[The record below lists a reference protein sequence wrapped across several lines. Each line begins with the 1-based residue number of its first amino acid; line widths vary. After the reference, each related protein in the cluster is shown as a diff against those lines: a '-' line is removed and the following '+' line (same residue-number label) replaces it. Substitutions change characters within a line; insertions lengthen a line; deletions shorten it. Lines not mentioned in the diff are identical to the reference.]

1 MKEIC
6 IIVAMLKEAEPIVKQ
21 FSSIVGMNVCGK
33 RVFQGAIAGK
43 NVSVLVCGVGKV
55 NAALGAQIA
64 YSHLSADIIINIGV
78 AGGLNRSVEAGR
90 IYEIKEAVQYDFDLS
105 AVNHTEIGTLDGFA
119 DNYLHFDVTQ
129 LNGKR
134 LATADRFNDS
144 AEDNMLLTKLL
155 KADIRDM
162 EGAAILQACY
172 SNQLYCLC
180 YKVIS
185 DMYGSGS
192 TTEQYQKNLEKCLK
206 KIGEKITGIIQKV
219 GGEK

>member
-1 MKEIC
+1 M
-6 IIVAMLKEAEPIVKQ
+6 
-21 FSSIVGMNVCGK
+21 
-33 RVFQGAIAGK
+33 
-43 NVSVLVCGVGKV
+43 
-55 NAALGAQIA
+55 
-64 YSHLSADIIINIGV
+64 
-78 AGGLNRSVEAGR
+78 
-90 IYEIKEAVQYDFDLS
+90 QYDFDLS